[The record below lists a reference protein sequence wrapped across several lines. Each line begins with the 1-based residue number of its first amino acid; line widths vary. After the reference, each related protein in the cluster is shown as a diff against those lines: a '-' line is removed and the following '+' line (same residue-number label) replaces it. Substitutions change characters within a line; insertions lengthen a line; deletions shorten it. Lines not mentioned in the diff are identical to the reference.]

1 MPRDNRPLMLNL
13 KSGYFSRTMDTFRDA
28 LVHVVDTKIKS
39 LRSIAAE
46 AGVSYEQL
54 KKVKQGK
61 TQNTNIEDARRD
73 AGVFGQAVEEFIL
86 SPAGSTRDDLNAVL
100 QLLAPQEREILLY
113 AAKAQIASRAQLQPQ
128 SSEDP

>member
-61 TQNTNIEDARRD
+61 TQNTNIEDARRV
-73 AGVFGQAVEEFIL
+73 AGVFGPNGHEVLRVACCVSDGL
-86 SPAGSTRDDLNAVL
+86 SALPMRNT
-100 QLLAPQEREILLY
+100 
-113 AAKAQIASRAQLQPQ
+113 
-128 SSEDP
+128 